1 MAKKTIYKRP
11 QTLTDAH
18 THYCPGCG
26 HGLANKLLA
35 EVIDELNIRERT
47 IAIAPV
53 GCAVLMYF
61 YLRVDS
67 AEAAH
72 GRSPAMATGIKRSLP
87 DSIVISYQGDGDL
100 GAIGLAETIHTAN
113 RGENITVIFV
123 NNTVYGMTG
132 GQMAPTTLIGQHTST
147 SLNGRDADTMGTP
160 MPICEILNTLT
171 NPYYIERVALDGPQG
186 VRNTKKAIKTA
197 LEAQV
202 NNKGYTF
209 VEILSPC
216 PTYLRCSPVESL
228 KFVKDKMAKQFP
240 VRIFRK
246 EGEIVNA

>member
-1 MAKKTIYKRP
+1 MAKKIIYKRP
-11 QTLTDAH
+11 ETLTDTH

-35 EVIDELNIRERT
+35 EVIDELNIREKT

-61 YLRVDS
+61 YLKVDS

-100 GAIGLAETIHTAN
+100 GAIGLAETIHAAN

-147 SLNGRDADTMGTP
+147 CLNGRDADTMGTP

-171 NPYYIERVALDGPQG
+171 KPYYIERVALDGSQG

-216 PTYLRCSPVESL
+216 PTYQRCSPVKSL
-228 KFVKDKMAKQFP
+228 NFVKEKMAKQFP
-240 VRIFRK
+240 VKVFRK
-246 EGEIVNA
+246 EGKIVNA

>member
-11 QTLTDAH
+11 KTLTDAH

-160 MPICEILNTLT
+160 MPICEMLNTLT
-171 NPYYIERVALDGPQG
+171 KPYYIERVALDGPQG

-202 NNKGYTF
+202 KNKGYTF

>member
-11 QTLTDAH
+11 KTLTDAH

-147 SLNGRDADTMGTP
+147 SLHGRDANTMGTP
-160 MPICEILNTLT
+160 MPICEMLNTLT

-240 VRIFRK
+240 VRVFRK

>member
-11 QTLTDAH
+11 KTLTDAH

-160 MPICEILNTLT
+160 MPICEMLNTLT
-171 NPYYIERVALDGPQG
+171 KPYYIERVALDGPQG

>member
-11 QTLTDAH
+11 KTLTDAH

-160 MPICEILNTLT
+160 MPICEMLNTLT
-171 NPYYIERVALDGPQG
+171 KPYYIERVALDGPQG

-197 LEAQV
+197 IEAQV